1 MRALWA
7 TVGIGALA
15 IAGVGCGSSECA
27 DTATCAVPAD
37 GATGGDVVGPDVTVE
52 GGGESGSGSGSG
64 SGGDSGAD
72 ADSGRPPGDSGTGSD
87 SMVLADVV
95 FIDSSTCATGSVCID
110 PVPAGWSGPLIVS
123 DQATGPPTPT
133 PPACPSSYQHDAFDG
148 YLSPTSP
155 SAVCSC
161 ACGSLS
167 GLSCASTGIGI
178 QVWPNGGCTGTS
190 CGSDGLPYFAAGF
203 CVGTG
208 CSGGQGAIAT
218 EPLAQFGMCTPNGN
232 SMNPASAWAETA
244 RACQPTAVGG
254 GCSGSQVCVPSPPS
268 AFSSKLCILQAG
280 SVSCPAGSY
289 SQQKVFYATTT
300 DSRSCSPAC
309 TCTPPTNLPCTGGM
323 VSVYDTNN
331 GGTCGGASTN
341 IPVDGTCHP
350 FAIAGNVYAQATAP
364 AVPPTGGTCTASS
377 PQPMGG
383 VSPAQPTTLCC
394 QP

>member
-37 GATGGDVVGPDVTVE
+37 GAPGGDVVGPDVTVE
-52 GGGESGSGSGSG
+52 GGGESGSSSG

-72 ADSGRPPGDSGTGSD
+72 ADSGHPLGDSGTGSD
-87 SMVLADVV
+87 SMVLPDVA

-123 DQATGPPTPT
+123 DQTGGPPTPT
-133 PPACPSSYQHDAFDG
+133 PPACPSSYSTDAFDG
-148 YLSPTSP
+148 YISPTSP

-161 ACGSLS
+161 TCGSL
-167 GLSCASTGIGI
+167 TGIYCEFSS
-178 QVWPNGGCTGTS
+178 VTMMVYTDSACGTTA
-190 CGSDGLPYFAAGF
+190 CGDDGLPYDVGGF
-203 CVGTG
+203 CVGTS
-208 CSGGQGAIAT
+208 CSSAGSAMAIEPPVQGGT
-218 EPLAQFGMCTPNGN
+218 CTANGT
-232 SMNPASAWAETA
+232 SMNPAYAWAESA
-244 RACQPTAVGG
+244 RACQPMAVGG

-268 AFSSKLCILQAG
+268 PFSSKLCILKAG

-289 SQQKVFYATTT
+289 SQQKVFYATAS

-309 TCTPPTNLPCTGGM
+309 TCSPPTNLICTGGAASLYSM
-323 VSVYDTNN
+323 NN
-331 GGTCGGASTN
+331 GGCGGTVTSV
-341 IPVDGTCHP
+341 PVDGTCHP
-350 FAIAGNVYAQATAP
+350 VSFSGNVYAQGNATP
-364 AVPPTGGTCTASS
+364 VPPTGGMCTASS

-383 VSPAQPTTLCC
+383 VSQAQPTTLCC